1 MQESVGKRL
10 WRLFYPMITY
20 TAISYFVS
28 CMFSGFCMIIGILNK
43 NIDILRMTEEMYNSL
58 LDTYANY
65 INEANAVTFIC
76 TIPLLILYMHMD
88 KKRKNKEGIF
98 KKEKRVAW
106 YKYIILPIL
115 GVAACVG
122 GTFMIIVGGWELT
135 GMNNISDAL
144 FIGKPV
150 IEMIALG
157 ILYPIVNELLYRGL
171 LYNRLKEQMTKHM
184 AALLVSVIVAF
195 YSTSLTE
202 GIYAFLMSVLC
213 IYVYE
218 RYHSIIA
225 PIIVSMGA
233 SIITVLEKEWNILN
247 GLYSSWGSFVTVT
260 VVLCA
265 VVIILVLAIEK
276 FVVVNDNTVEHVNEA
291 NQEQL

>member
-1 MQESVGKRL
+1 MQESFGKRL

-20 TAISYFVS
+20 TGISYLVS
-28 CMFSGFCMIIGILNK
+28 YLFIGGCLIVCILNDS
-43 NIDILRMTEEMYNSL
+43 IDMLNMTEEMFNTIY
-58 LDTYANY
+58 DTYANY

-88 KKRKNKEGIF
+88 KKRKIKSGVY
-98 KKEKRVAW
+98 KQEKRAGW
-106 YKYIILPIL
+106 YKYIILPVL

-135 GMNNISDAL
+135 GMNNISDGL
-144 FIGKPV
+144 FVGKPV

-184 AALLVSVIVAF
+184 AAILVSFLVAF
-195 YSTSLTE
+195 YSTSLVQ

-218 RYHSIIA
+218 RYHSIFATIL
-225 PIIVSMGA
+225 VSCGA
-233 SIITVLEKEWNILN
+233 SIITVLEKEWNILS

-260 VVLCA
+260 VVLCV

-276 FVVVNDNTVEHVNEA
+276 FVMVNSHMAEQVDEA
-291 NQEQL
+291 NQA